1 MGEAAPMQAL
11 LHSILSRMIRRGRL
25 LVRYPDGQERGYGG
39 GATPGGPEGAMA
51 LRTPRAVRRLV
62 TNPALAAGELYMEG
76 ELEPLGGSIYDLLD
90 VLVVNLWEG
99 GGHPMEWAGA
109 ALRQVRRRI
118 DQLNPAGRAR
128 RNVAHHYDLNGRLYA
143 LFLDRDRQYS
153 CAYFARGGDETLE
166 EAQAAKKRH
175 VAAKLRLDRPGLEV
189 LDIGCGWGGMAITLA
204 RDWGARVTGITLS
217 GEQLAEARRRAAE
230 AGLSDRVRF
239 ELMDYRDWTRPVDR
253 VVSVG
258 MFEHVGIDHYRRF
271 FRGVRDALKPDGV
284 ALVHAIG
291 RSSGPGSTNPW
302 LAKYIF
308 PGGYS
313 PALSEVIPQ
322 VEKAG
327 LWVTDIEILRLHYA
341 LTLREWRR
349 RFAANRDAIQSL
361 HDERF
366 CRMFEFYLAGCELA
380 FRRTDHT
387 NWQMQ
392 LAREKEA
399 LPLTR
404 DYMLEAERAAVAA
417 EAAAAMPAGPRRVSA

>member
-1 MGEAAPMQAL
+1 
-11 LHSILSRMIRRGRL
+11 
-25 LVRYPDGQERGYGG
+25 
-39 GATPGGPEGAMA
+39 
-51 LRTPRAVRRLV
+51 
-62 TNPALAAGELYMEG
+62 
-76 ELEPLGGSIYDLLD
+76 
-90 VLVVNLWEG
+90 
-99 GGHPMEWAGA
+99 
-109 ALRQVRRRI
+109 
-118 DQLNPAGRAR
+118 
-128 RNVAHHYDLNGRLYA
+128 
-143 LFLDRDRQYS
+143 
-153 CAYFARGGDETLE
+153 
-166 EAQAAKKRH
+166 
-175 VAAKLRLDRPGLEV
+175 
-189 LDIGCGWGGMAITLA
+189 
-204 RDWGARVTGITLS
+204 
-217 GEQLAEARRRAAE
+217 
-230 AGLSDRVRF
+230 
-239 ELMDYRDWTRPVDR
+239 MDYRDWTRPVDR

-327 LWVTDIEILRLHYA
+327 LWITDIEILRMHYA

-361 HDERF
+361 YDERF

-380 FRRTDHT
+380 FRRTDHM